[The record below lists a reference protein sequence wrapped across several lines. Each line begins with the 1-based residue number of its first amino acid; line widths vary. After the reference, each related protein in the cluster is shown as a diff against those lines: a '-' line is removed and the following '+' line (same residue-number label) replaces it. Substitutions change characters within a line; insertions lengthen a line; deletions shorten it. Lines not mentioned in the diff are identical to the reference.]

1 MVRRYLSVPGKAETL
16 CGRRALAAGSVTNL
30 PCATGMVGDESYWAA
45 AQWDFQLRW
54 ISFVI
59 WLFLVTGLCGGYAA
73 AMFVFL
79 II

>member
-1 MVRRYLSVPGKAETL
+1 M
-16 CGRRALAAGSVTNL
+16 NL

-59 WLFLVTGLCGGYAA
+59 WLFLVTGLCDGYAA
-73 AMFVFL
+73 AMFVFF